1 VRPWRERL
9 VWLTFIL
16 MPLPDSLV
24 IGPTPGY
31 SPALG
36 RLVAMMGFA
45 RMTTFRAADGLTMAQ
60 LDHLH
65 DASSNSIGA
74 LLAHVA
80 AVEVAYQRITFEGR
94 GLSLPAYDE
103 EWMTALQLGEA
114 GRERLRG
121 KPLAHYVSGL
131 ERVREFTLKE
141 LARRND
147 KWLDETDVWNGRQ
160 VNNYFKWFHV
170 FEDELNHRGQIR
182 WLRQR
187 LPAA

>member
-1 VRPWRERL
+1 
-9 VWLTFIL
+9 
-16 MPLPDSLV
+16 MQLPESLV
-24 IGPTPGY
+24 IGPTPGF
-31 SPALG
+31 SPGMG
-36 RLVAMMGFA
+36 RLVAMMNFA
-45 RMTTFRAADGLTMAQ
+45 RMTTLRAAASLTVAQ

-94 GLSLPAYDE
+94 GLSLPTYDE
-103 EWMTALQLGEA
+103 EWTTALQLGDA
-114 GRERLRG
+114 GREKLRG
-121 KPLAHYVSGL
+121 KPLEHYVSGL
-131 ERVREFTLKE
+131 EQVREFTLKE
-141 LARRND
+141 LARRD
-147 KWLDETDVWNGRQ
+147 DRWLDETDVWNGRQ

-187 LPAA
+187 LPAV

>member
-1 VRPWRERL
+1 
-9 VWLTFIL
+9 

-31 SPALG
+31 SPSLG
-36 RLVAMMGFA
+36 RLVAMMSFA
-45 RMTTFRAADGLTMAQ
+45 RSTTLRAAAGLTVAQ

-65 DASSNSIGA
+65 DTSSNSIGA

-103 EWMTALQLGEA
+103 EWLIALQLGDA
-114 GRERLRG
+114 GREKLRG
-121 KPLAHYVSGL
+121 KPLEHYVSGL
-131 ERVREFTLKE
+131 EQVREFTLRE
-141 LARRND
+141 LARHDDR
-147 KWLDETDVWNGRQ
+147 WLDETDVWNGRP